1 MAKKKEKPPKQ
12 KNRKENPRQEKPLK
26 ADDDGLLLPVLYAFL
41 VGIGVFTLIMFA
53 GIAIGLFNGATLP

>member
-12 KNRKENPRQEKPLK
+12 KKREEKPRQEKPLK
-26 ADDDGLLLPVLYAFL
+26 PDYDGLLLPILYAFL